1 MADCCL
7 QPIAHPASHWFS
19 CHRMRS
25 TKAPLISRLRYTS
38 LSNQIS
44 NANWISTCSCTTY
57 VSLCRYFYQYSLIT
71 TSRYSTRINNS
82 KTSNCCLFRSPWWCR
97 TGSFW
102 ELVMR
107 LYKTGYALKM
117 RQTCMMQINPPKLS
131 FSFFHFLW
139 KYWSP
144 QQQPLTLAHV
154 GSISARSP
162 GPTGHEVINPITLT
176 NRLLNNWFCIY
187 TMWHEI
193 FAGVN
198 SCGLAIFFVI
208 WGF

>member
-1 MADCCL
+1 MADCHVYSQLLILRVTDFLVTECD
-7 QPIAHPASHWFS
+7 QPKHRWFLVYAI
-19 CHRMRS
+19 RVYQ
-25 TKAPLISRLRYTS
+25 TKSAT
-38 LSNQIS
+38 QI
-44 NANWISTCSCTTY
+44 NTCSCTTY

-71 TSRYSTRINNS
+71 TSPYSTRINNS

-131 FSFFHFLW
+131 FSFFHLLW

-208 WGF
+208 WGN